1 MTPDEAR
8 TFQPG
13 RARVLS
19 AGELGELLAAAET
32 WREEDSS
39 VQGPIRLLR
48 LGDVVLAQE
57 HDPHGTAVVRR
68 LDDRAAAERF
78 LAARLATCD
87 RMWDGCGCRVDPHLP
102 WPEPGG

>member
-8 TFQPG
+8 ALPLG
-13 RARVLS
+13 RARVLTAS
-19 AGELGELLAAAET
+19 ELGTLLDAAEA

-39 VQGPIRLLR
+39 VQGAIRLLQ
-48 LGDVVLAQE
+48 LDDVVLAQE

-78 LAARLATCD
+78 LAARLATYD